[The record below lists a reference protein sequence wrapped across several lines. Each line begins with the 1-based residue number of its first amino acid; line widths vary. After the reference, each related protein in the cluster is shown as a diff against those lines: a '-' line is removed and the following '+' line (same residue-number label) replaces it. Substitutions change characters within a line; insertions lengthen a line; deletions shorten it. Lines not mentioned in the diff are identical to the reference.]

1 MTFKEAAERIDHQ
14 QAINLCNSP
23 RGAYILGQALY
34 YGIQALEAVEP
45 AVMQERSN
53 IEDMKLLMD
62 EVFPLGHI
70 IGPQKTE

>member
-1 MTFKEAAERIDHQ
+1 MTTATTDHQ
-14 QAINLCNSP
+14 QALDLLDSM
-23 RGAYILGQALY
+23 RGKYILGQALY

-70 IGPQKTE
+70 IGLQKTE

>member
-1 MTFKEAAERIDHQ
+1 MTTATTDHQ
-14 QAINLCNSP
+14 QALDLLGSV
-23 RGAYILGQALY
+23 RGKYILGQALY

-70 IGPQKTE
+70 IGLQKTE